1 METEIGKPNHFCS
14 TSGEVRRLLEAGT
27 LPPELRLDPGTRR
40 RGQAG
45 APLGLLLVRLNLPH
59 LATVRSSQQ
68 FKESLLV

>member
-14 TSGEVRRLLEAGT
+14 TSGEVRHLREAGT